1 MSTSRR
7 TRSLRRTRA
16 SESLRTLAWDTSTP
30 STSPSY
36 RRDRHALQAGD
47 LSASHGTS
55 SDQSIS
61 VDGLSSRA
69 DDLSSSADS
78 NRAAHGST
86 RANHGSVRAAHGSI
100 RANHLLFSADLP
112 EQTDPIPRW
121 REGLLRDRVEFL
133 GLRAVK
139 DAVLA
144 LLRCT
149 LTLVQRRSL
158 VSISSSTTQA
168 FGGPGESRVGGGSRE
183 VYAREHPAPIADSL
197 QHSQSL
203 SSELRDWVVWDRAG
217 LVGSNRELSA
227 GANDLGELDDYSG
240 ALEDYAGTFDVH
252 AGALGD
258 HTSALDDDIGT
269 LDNNTGGLG
278 DDTGTRSDGADVLD
292 VHINALDDRT
302 GTLDEQ
308 TGGPDDDTTALD
320 DDDSVLDEY
329 TDARDDQTG
338 PCDEHPGARDNDI
351 SNPVNDAISKILRLD
366 DEAIRKASVS
376 MGIRPAG
383 ETDPSWCVWKRE
395 ASYVAENEGPSTFQ
409 HEGAPS
415 SKRDGPSTSK
425 LELGPSSKSEDR
437 RPTPS
442 PVSLNAGESLPT
454 PIFDSPETFSTRRTT
469 PSPTKVAL
477 PHVSPHPQPL
487 RPASIVPPPFAS
499 PSGDERCGRVD
510 KSNSGQHVAQTMET
524 YRRWS
529 SPPHTGPLTPHPAPL
544 APHPRPSPSVQHPAP
559 SRANLKNVLDALP
572 ALSRGC
578 PAPLTTSVPTAFHPN
593 APSPSQAG
601 PSGPS
606 SAKASNEHLER
617 PTSIKNPPSPS
628 STKPQAPSTLTPP
641 ALSSSAPPASSSS
654 IEIVLSPSS
663 SLRTLPSLAQPA
675 RQTIFKL
682 SLVPLGVQKTLQDA
696 EHLAR
701 EAKAHGGANS
711 NALRRAPLD
720 DAARRTALDD
730 AALEDTLRRA
740 ALSDIARAIYNT
752 RRMLHRNKTTEIK
765 LDKDPKCV
773 DARCYTEGLK
783 GIMGTCA
790 AFSDRLAHDPF
801 SARTC
806 SSDWFCEMRDKI
818 VAQEASI
825 RSAIHALVNHEISEK
840 LTALEDLS
848 QPAN

>member
-30 STSPSY
+30 SNSPSY
-36 RRDRHALQAGD
+36 RRDRHALHAGD

-69 DDLSSSADS
+69 RDLSSYADS

-100 RANHLLFSADLP
+100 RANHLLFSANLP

-121 REGLLRDRVEFL
+121 REGLLRERVQFL
-133 GLRAVK
+133 GLRVVK

-144 LLRCT
+144 LLRYT
-149 LTLVQRRSL
+149 LTLVQKRSL
-158 VSISSSTTQA
+158 VSITSSTTQA
-168 FGGPGESRVGGGSRE
+168 FGGPGESRFGGEPRVGGESRD
-183 VYAREHPAPIADSL
+183 VYAREYLASVAGSL
-197 QHSQSL
+197 QHSESL
-203 SSELRDWVVWDRAG
+203 SSELRDWVVWNRAG
-217 LVGSNRELSA
+217 LVGSSSELSA
-227 GANDLGELDDYSG
+227 GANDLGEP
-240 ALEDYAGTFDVH
+240 
-252 AGALGD
+252 
-258 HTSALDDDIGT
+258 IG
-269 LDNNTGGLG
+269 
-278 DDTGTRSDGADVLD
+278 VLD
-292 VHINALDDRT
+292 EYPGALDDRT
-302 GTLDEQ
+302 ASGLSNDFGALDDHTDNADVLDENA
-308 TGGPDDDTTALD
+308 GPLDDTTGGLDDRSGALNDHTEALD
-320 DDDSVLDEY
+320 DNADTSANY
-329 TDARDDQTG
+329 I
-338 PCDEHPGARDNDI
+338 N
-351 SNPVNDAISKILRLD
+351 NPVNDVISKILRLD

-383 ETDPSWCVWKRE
+383 ETNPSWGVWKRE
-395 ASYVAENEGPSTFQ
+395 VWYVAEDEVSST
-409 HEGAPS
+409 
-415 SKRDGPSTSK
+415 SKRDGPSTSKSELGPLTSK
-425 LELGPSSKSEDR
+425 LELGPSSKSEDH

-442 PVSLNAGESLPT
+442 PVSLNARESLST
-454 PIFDSPETFSTRRTT
+454 PIFDSPETFSTQQTT

-477 PHVSPHPQPL
+477 PHASPHPQPL
-487 RPASIVPPPFAS
+487 RPASIAPPPFAS
-499 PSGDERCGRVD
+499 PSGDERCGRVN
-510 KSNSGQHVAQTMET
+510 KSNSGQHVAQTMEN

-529 SPPHTGPLTPHPAPL
+529 PPPHAEPLT
-544 APHPRPSPSVQHPAP
+544 PHPRPSPSVQYSAP
-559 SRANLKNVLDALP
+559 SRANMKNVLDALP

-593 APSPSQAG
+593 APSPSRAG

-606 SAKASNEHLER
+606 SAKASSNEHLER

-628 STKPQAPSTLTPP
+628 STKPPAPSNTKPQAPSTLTPP

-663 SLRTLPSLAQPA
+663 SLRTLPSLAQPS
-675 RQTIFKL
+675 RQTTFKL

-720 DAARRTALDD
+720 DAARRTTLDD

-740 ALSDIARAIYNT
+740 ALSDIARAIHDT
-752 RRMLHRNKTTEIK
+752 RRMLHRNRTTEIK
-765 LDKDPKCV
+765 LDKDSKHV
-773 DARCYTEGLK
+773 DAKCYTDGLK
-783 GIMGTCA
+783 GMMGTCTT
-790 AFSDRLAHDPF
+790 FSHQLANDPG

-806 SSDWFCEMRDKI
+806 GTGWLCKMRDKI
-818 VAQEASI
+818 VAQEARI
-825 RSAIHALVNHEISEK
+825 RSAIHALVNHEISDK
-840 LTALEDLS
+840 LTALEELA

>member
-1 MSTSRR
+1 M
-7 TRSLRRTRA
+7 
-16 SESLRTLAWDTSTP
+16 
-30 STSPSY
+30 
-36 RRDRHALQAGD
+36 RDRHALQAGD
-47 LSASHGTS
+47 ISASHGTS

-69 DDLSSSADS
+69 DDLSTYSDS
-78 NRAAHGST
+78 NHAAHNSTRANDGSVRAVHGSTRAAHGS
-86 RANHGSVRAAHGSI
+86 G
-100 RANHLLFSADLP
+100 RANHLSFSADLP
-112 EQTDPIPRW
+112 EQADPLPRW
-121 REGLLRDRVEFL
+121 REGQLRDRVEFL
-133 GLRAVK
+133 GLRVVK

-144 LLRCT
+144 LLRHT

-168 FGGPGESRVGGGSRE
+168 FGGPGGSRVGGESRAGGE
-183 VYAREHPAPIADSL
+183 SRYPAPVADFL
-197 QHSQSL
+197 HHSQSL
-203 SSELRDWVVWDRAG
+203 SSELRDWVVWGRAG
-217 LVGSNRELSA
+217 LVGSSSELSA
-227 GANDLGELDDYSG
+227 D
-240 ALEDYAGTFDVH
+240 H
-252 AGALGD
+252 AGALDD
-258 HTSALDDDIGT
+258 HAGAPNEDIGT
-269 LDNNTGGLG
+269 LDNDTGILG
-278 DDTGTRSDGADVLD
+278 DDTGTRSGGAGVPDD
-292 VHINALDDRT
+292 HIEALDDLT
-302 GTLDEQ
+302 GTFDAQ
-308 TGGPDDDTTALD
+308 TGGLDDDATALD
-320 DDDSVLDEY
+320 DGDSVLDEY
-329 TDARDDQTG
+329 TDALDDQTG
-338 PCDEHPGARDNDI
+338 PSDEHPGARDNDI
-351 SNPVNDAISKILRLD
+351 SNPVNDVITKILRLD

-578 PAPLTTSVPTAFHPN
+578 PTPLTTTVPNALHPN
-593 APSPSQAG
+593 APSPSRAG
-601 PSGPS
+601 LSGPS
-606 SAKASNEHLER
+606 VTTSSSNEHLER
-617 PTSIKNPPSPS
+617 PTSAKKPPAPSNTELPSPPSTRP
-628 STKPQAPSTLTPP
+628 PAPSTSTPP
-641 ALSSSAPPASSSS
+641 ALSSSSPAVPSSS
-654 IEIVLSPSS
+654 IENVLSPSS

-783 GIMGTCA
+783 GMMGTCA
-790 AFSDRLAHDPF
+790 AFSDRLANDPA
-801 SARTC
+801 SACTC
-806 SSDWFCEMRDKI
+806 GTDWLCGMRDKI
-818 VAQEASI
+818 VAQEARI
-825 RSAIHALVNHEISEK
+825 RSAIHALGNHEISEK
-840 LTALEDLS
+840 LTALEELA
-848 QPAN
+848 QPAT